1 MLIRPGAE
9 TANKEAATWNGVT
22 VNRLFDRS
30 HQRRITRKLDQRCQ
44 TAAAAAFSGLL
55 CAVPA
60 TAAAFPG
67 MRAQVGVD
75 DVEVQV
81 GIEGVGIA
89 PELRPETTTERGGRL
104 KVASCYIESVVGR
117 KFWIAVTVHGPH
129 LSEQAARHAKI
140 TVDGVQVTG
149 ELFICNTPRSSN
161 GNVISADKLQPFMF
175 TAPVIEKRDDDDDG
189 SGPSGAWGHI
199 RVKFFRCAVLS
210 FDGACSG
217 QLVSSK
223 AGTEK
228 QLKHN
233 GCVVGFDGIQ
243 KADRPQSFARTRDT
257 EDVHYLEFVFRYNTR
272 YGLEL
277 KGILPK
283 QNEKADELAG
293 HVQKEA
299 MIAIDG
305 VLLDA
310 LSRSAI
316 VTFMRRRFGASHHF
330 PAGFSH
336 LSVERLR
343 EQVRDLLND
352 DLHEAVYDTSIGA
365 YNFSCKRDQQPEV
378 RDQATGAKRAK
389 KEPPA
394 WNGVVI
400 DLTDD

>member
-1 MLIRPGAE
+1 
-9 TANKEAATWNGVT
+9 
-22 VNRLFDRS
+22 
-30 HQRRITRKLDQRCQ
+30 
-44 TAAAAAFSGLL
+44 
-55 CAVPA
+55 
-60 TAAAFPG
+60 

-117 KFWIAVTVHGPH
+117 KFWIALTVHRPH
-129 LSEQAARHAKI
+129 LSEQTARRAQI
-140 TVDGVQVTG
+140 AVDGVRVTG
-149 ELFICNTPRSSN
+149 VVFISNAPLSSN
-161 GNVISADKLQPFMF
+161 GNLVNVDELQPFMF
-175 TAPVIEKRDDDDDG
+175 TAPVMQKREDDDGDG

-199 RVKFFRCAVLS
+199 RVKFVRCASLS
-210 FDGACSG
+210 NDVRRG
-217 QLVSSK
+217 QFVSSK

-233 GCVVGFDGIQ
+233 GCVVGFDGIK
-243 KADRPQSFARTRDT
+243 KAGRPHSFVRTRDT
-257 EDVHYLEFVFRYNTR
+257 EDGHYLEFVFRYNTR

-283 QNEKADELAG
+283 QNEEADELAG
-293 HVQKEA
+293 HVKNEA
-299 MIAIDG
+299 MIAFDG

-310 LSRSAI
+310 LPKSAI
-316 VTFMRRRFGASHHF
+316 VTFMRRRFGASHL

-352 DLHEAVYDTSIGA
+352 HLQEAVYDTSIGA

-394 WNGVVI
+394 WNGAVI

>member
-1 MLIRPGAE
+1 MVLYVIAVQVR
-9 TANKEAATWNGVT
+9 W
-22 VNRLFDRS
+22 S
-30 HQRRITRKLDQRCQ
+30 
-44 TAAAAAFSGLL
+44 
-55 CAVPA
+55 AVPA

-67 MRAQVGVD
+67 MRVKVGVD

-104 KVASCYIESVVGR
+104 KVASCYIESFVGR
-117 KFWIAVTVHGPH
+117 KFWIALTVHGPH
-129 LSEQAARHAKI
+129 LSEQVARRAQI

-149 ELFICNTPRSSN
+149 VLSRSNAPQSRN
-161 GNVISADKLQPFMF
+161 GNLISADKLQPFMF
-175 TAPVIEKRDDDDDG
+175 TAPVIEERDDDDG

-199 RVKFFRCAVLS
+199 RIKFIRCAVLS
-210 FDGACSG
+210 FDDEGRG

-243 KADRPQSFARTRDT
+243 KADRPQSFARTRDA
-257 EDVHYLEFVFRYNTR
+257 EDGHYLEFVFRYNTR

-283 QNEKADELAG
+283 QNEEADELAG
-293 HVQKEA
+293 PVKKEA

-310 LSRSAI
+310 LSKSVI
-316 VTFMRRRFGASHHF
+316 VTFLRRRIGATHL
-330 PAGFSH
+330 PAYYNYLTVG
-336 LSVERLR
+336 RLR
-343 EQVRDLLND
+343 ERVRDLLND
-352 DLHEAVYDTSIGA
+352 HLQEGAYDTSIKA
-365 YNFSCKRDQQPEV
+365 YNFPCKRDQQPEG
-378 RDQATGAKRAK
+378 RDQAAGAKRAK

-394 WNGVVI
+394 WNGAVI